1 LTNFLLLC
9 LGILVALWLGLA
21 VVFPPYDSA
30 ASAITYLALVAGS
43 GLLGSVIAGIVQAKL
58 ISRESVWLQ
67 PVSEGV
73 GTILANSVVSLWLLG
88 IGVLMFVMLHAKRGA
103 TDVVVGTIVLV
114 VAGAGLGRTLQKRWS
129 SKSWLAYGISFTAA
143 FMAVLAGLATTKLLR
158 S

>member
-9 LGILVALWLGLA
+9 VGVLVALWLGLA

-73 GTILANSVVSLWLLG
+73 GTILANSVVSLWLCG
-88 IGVLMFVMLHAKRGA
+88 IGVIFLVLLKARGS
-103 TDVVVGTIVLV
+103 TDTVVGAIVLV
-114 VAGAGLGRTLQKRWS
+114 VAGAGLGRYLQKRWP

-143 FMAVLAGLATTKLLR
+143 LAAVLAGLVTAKMLR